1 MAKIYKPKIRM
12 LTDILIIMPLLIILL
27 FFNPLILDS
36 AFTSTEILP
45 LDILV
50 PYLFLF
56 PYIFLIWLAY
66 KIIFVL
72 RLEYEINEGGNL
84 IKTRGVIGRFRQDLP
99 FKRITNI
106 HKNRSWW
113 YRLLGLTEVQIQ
125 TAGSSGIEM
134 TLGGLSYDD
143 GEEIYIQ
150 LEKFKGTGD
159 AT

>member
-1 MAKIYKPKIRM
+1 M
-12 LTDILIIMPLLIILL
+12 LTDILIITPILIIFL

>member
-1 MAKIYKPKIRM
+1 MTIYKPKVKM
-12 LTDILIIMPLLIILL
+12 LTDILLIIPAVSIAL
-27 FFNPLILDS
+27 FFNPSGLDGI
-36 AFTSTEILP
+36 TSIEILP
-45 LDILV
+45 LEMLV
-50 PYLFLF
+50 PFLFLI
-56 PYIFLIWLAY
+56 PYILLAYMAY

-72 RLEYEINEGGNL
+72 RLEYEINEKGNV

-125 TAGSSGIEM
+125 TAGSSDIEM
-134 TLGGLSYDD
+134 TLEGLEYKD
-143 GEEIYIQ
+143 GETIYEE
-150 LEKFKGTGD
+150 LKRFKGTGD